1 MGLFNQLAKGITKA
15 VGETVGNAIGD
26 DIANTI
32 TGKLNE
38 ALDVV
43 NEKLPEDMKIDK
55 VPADF
60 AQKAETAGT
69 VQNTAASGSAQSAV
83 QTEST
88 DMQDK
93 KNPGDYGVSERPL
106 YARLGQILRTEFPD
120 LQVRTNV
127 PATELG
133 GKEWY
138 RDITFGVYEAG
149 RPVGFI
155 MVIPHNKDNNNAFR
169 GTDRVCFKAT
179 GNKLIRFY
187 EQFENKE
194 EYVTDRLHELLKR

>member
-60 AQKAETAGT
+60 AQKTGT
-69 VQNTAASGSAQSAV
+69 VQSSAASGSTQKAV
-83 QTEST
+83 QTGGAG
-88 DMQDK
+88 MQDE

-106 YARLGQILRTEFPD
+106 YARLEQILRTEFPN

-155 MVIPHNKDNNNAFR
+155 MVIPHNKDTNNAFR
-169 GTDRVCFKAT
+169 GTDRVCFKST